1 MAPGAHLRESTA
13 VAIATAP
20 ETGIDL
26 MVARRQAGL
35 TQWDVAAAMG
45 VNRQRIS
52 ALERMFRPPHKAIE
66 RFLAAV
72 ESAAAK

>member
-1 MAPGAHLRESTA
+1 M
-13 VAIATAP
+13 AIATAP

-52 ALERMFRPPHKAIE
+52 ALERSFRPPRRAIE
-66 RFLAAV
+66 RYLAALRLP
-72 ESAAAK
+72 STQ